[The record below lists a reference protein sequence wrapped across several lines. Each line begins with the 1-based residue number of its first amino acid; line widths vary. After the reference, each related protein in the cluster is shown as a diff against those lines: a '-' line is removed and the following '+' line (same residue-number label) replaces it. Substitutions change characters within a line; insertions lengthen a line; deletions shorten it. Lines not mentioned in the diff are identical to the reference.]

1 MRVILLLQFYFMV
14 LDTQVIVPLPQ
25 PQNVTVVS
33 NNFDTVLHW
42 SPGVG
47 TPPGTTYS
55 ISVSIG
61 STTKMQKKCNNTTIN
76 VSKFMKNIERQYI
89 LRLWASHGNRS
100 SSVIERY
107 FTPYTMTY
115 LGPPSVTLAGCGN
128 CFNIS
133 ISLPDRVSSNE
144 SLRFYKG
151 IRFDIHWKKAGD
163 EKVYM
168 LENMDSL
175 SQQHSK
181 KLSIYTHALLNL
193 EQGGKYCVRAKPRHN
208 VNKNAQVSDWI
219 CDFTSTVQKRGAFV
233 TSVAGWTAG
242 FVLIGLGLL
251 IFTASLAYAGFLC
264 KLKRSLPKTLMNFVS
279 SSYLS
284 PEEIN
289 FSVAKWHGKSSK
301 PKHLHQFEECWHE
314 EENRNGRQN
323 DDHDNDEDNDEKEND
338 CVYMYRP
345 TNDNV
350 SPATSSGQGSASTA
364 ITLCIES
371 QNSGGCSIEAEQTAL
386 SGITLSQLQHSEVT
400 NIMQEG
406 LSNLRV
412 EKPNPFKS
420 KEAETSGGQI
430 NKSGGT
436 SMNINL
442 FSVTLKSLQPEENVM
457 DEVSNAKEISR
468 PLLPLLPRELEEH
481 ALCFS
486 KPQTGM
492 APLVGLKTHIQSQ
505 RNSQTDVLSQLK
517 DSSEMQ
523 SDQLV
528 KHDRTQT
535 GYRAMHTGRMN
546 PEIDCLLDEEEED
559 FSGYMGR

>member
-14 LDTQVIVPLPQ
+14 LDAQVIVPLPQ

-47 TPPGTTYS
+47 TPPGTIY
-55 ISVSIG
+55 SVSVSVG
-61 STTKMQKKCNNTTIN
+61 STTKKQKKCNNTTIN
-76 VSKFMKNIERQYI
+76 VSKYMKNIERQYI
-89 LRLWASHGNRS
+89 LRLQASHGNRS
-100 SSVIERY
+100 SPVIDRY

-128 CFNIS
+128 CFNIN
-133 ISLPDRVSSNE
+133 ISLPDRVSSDE

-168 LENMDSL
+168 LGNMDSL

-181 KLSIYTHALLNL
+181 KLSTYTYALLNL
-193 EQGGKYCVRAKPRHN
+193 EQGGEYCVRAKPHHN
-208 VNKNAQVSDWI
+208 VNKNTQVSDWI
-219 CDFTSTVQKRGAFV
+219 CDFTSAVQKRGAFV

-242 FVLIGLGLL
+242 FVLVGLGLL

-279 SSYLS
+279 SNYLS
-284 PEEIN
+284 PEEISI
-289 FSVAKWHGKSSK
+289 SVAKWHGKSNK
-301 PKHLHQFEECWHE
+301 PKHLEEDV
-314 EENRNGRQN
+314 EENRNCRQN
-323 DDHDNDEDNDEKEND
+323 DDHDDDENNDEKEND
-338 CVYMYRP
+338 CIYMYRP
-345 TNDNV
+345 TNDSV
-350 SPATSSGQGSASTA
+350 SLATSSGQSSASTA
-364 ITLCIES
+364 ITLCTES
-371 QNSGGCSIEAEQTAL
+371 ENSGGCSIEAEQTAL
-386 SGITLSQLQHSEVT
+386 SGITLCQLQHSEVT

-412 EKPNPFKS
+412 EKLNPFMS

-430 NKSGGT
+430 SKSGVT

-442 FSVTLKSLQPEENVM
+442 FSVTLKSLQLEEDVM
-457 DEVSNAKEISR
+457 DEASNAKEISR
-468 PLLPLLPRELEEH
+468 PFLPLLPRELEEH

-492 APLVGLKTHIQSQ
+492 PLIVGLKTHIQ
-505 RNSQTDVLSQLK
+505 SQTDVLSQLK
-517 DSSEMQ
+517 DSSKMQ

-528 KHDRTQT
+528 KHDRTQM
-535 GYRAMHTGRMN
+535 GYRATHTGRMD
-546 PEIDCLLDEEEED
+546 PENDCLLDEEEEEEED